1 MKFGLL
7 PRRVRTRRILK
18 LALPIMGGMLS
29 QSVLNLVDAAL
40 VGTLGEVALAGVGV
54 GGYAMFIATALV
66 MGLSS
71 GVQSQVA
78 RRYGARHFNQ
88 ILAPLYTG
96 LMIAVLIT
104 LPLMF
109 IGHQQAA
116 FITGWISQDH
126 AVQNVSAH
134 YFAIRILTLLPI
146 ALNLCFR
153 GYWNGIHQSGT
164 YFKII
169 LMMHALN
176 IPLSIWLIYGGAGIP
191 ALGAEGA
198 ALGTTISVWIGALI
212 WSATT
217 WRHAQQS
224 TPLQFAPERR
234 LLWRVI
240 SLAAPNSFQQ
250 LMFAMGYAVLFWILG
265 HINAASVAVGH
276 VLVNLSLLLI
286 LPGVGLGMAATTL
299 VGHAIGAQ
307 QINEAHRWGWDVV
320 RVAFFTLAL
329 LALPMLLAPD
339 TILSLFLHHQD
350 LIDLGRLPL
359 QLTGAM
365 IALDATA
372 IVLNQALLGAGAHR
386 KVMQLQLITQ
396 WVCFLPAAW
405 WIGLHLGYGLEG
417 IWWTQLGY
425 RLLNSA
431 LFALIWQQ
439 KRWLQ
444 LA

>member
-29 QSVLNLVDAAL
+29 QSLLNLVDAAL
-40 VGTLGEVALAGVGV
+40 VGTLGEIALAGVGV

-78 RRYGARHFNQ
+78 RRYGARHFNS
-88 ILAPLYTG
+88 ILAPLNAG
-96 LMIAVLIT
+96 LMIAVAIT

-109 IGHQQAA
+109 IGHQEASL
-116 FITGWISQDH
+116 ITGWISQNH
-126 AVQNVSAH
+126 AVQHVSAD

-198 ALGTTISVWIGALI
+198 ALGTTISVWIGALT
-212 WSATT
+212 WSVTT
-217 WRHAQQS
+217 WRHTRQPNTIQW
-224 TPLQFAPERR
+224 APEKR

-240 SLAAPNSFQQ
+240 SLATPNSFQQ

-265 HINAASVAVGH
+265 HIDAASVAVGH

-299 VGHAIGAQ
+299 VGNAIGAQ
-307 QINEAHRWGWDVV
+307 QLNEAHRWGWDVV
-320 RVAFFTLAL
+320 RVAFFTLTL
-329 LALPMLLAPD
+329 LALPMLLVPD
-339 TILSLFLHHQD
+339 MMLSLFLHQQA

-359 QLTGAM
+359 QLTGVM
-365 IALDATA
+365 IALDAAA

-386 KVMQLQLITQ
+386 RVMQLQLITQ
-396 WVCFLPAAW
+396 WLCFLPAAW
-405 WIGLHLGYGLEG
+405 WVGLHLGYGLEG

-439 KRWLQ
+439 KRWLRP
-444 LA
+444 A